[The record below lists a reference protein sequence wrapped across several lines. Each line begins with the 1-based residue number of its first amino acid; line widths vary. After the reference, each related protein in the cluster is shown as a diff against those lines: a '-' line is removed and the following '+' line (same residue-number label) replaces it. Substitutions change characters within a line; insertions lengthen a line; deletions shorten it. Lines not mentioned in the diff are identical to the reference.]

1 MGVPTRRTIRLA
13 LLAALGLSLAGCSLA
28 DASGGYPYEVFEP
41 PGNAEGPRPLLLFL
55 HGAGGLIAADDPVP
69 GFAAGRDD
77 FPFLV
82 VRPRT
87 DRGWDPHLL
96 ADLLDEVEADYRV
109 APDRVYV
116 TGLSMGAYGAW
127 RLAGADPGRF
137 AAIALVAG
145 GGDPALACRLA
156 HVPLWAFHNAAD
168 PVVPASESQALVDAV
183 RGCGGEARLT
193 VYEEVPPG
201 RWAHNA
207 WQAAYTDPALYAWL
221 LEHRRPGR

>member
-1 MGVPTRRTIRLA
+1 MMNPLRLA
-13 LLAALGLSLAGCSLA
+13 LLVPLTLSLVGCSL
-28 DASGGYPYEVFEP
+28 SGTVGGYPYEVFEP
-41 PGNAEGPRPLLLFL
+41 SGGGGGARPLLLFL
-55 HGAGGLIAADDPVP
+55 HGAGGLITEDDPVP

-77 FPFLV
+77 FPFIV

-87 DRGWDPHLL
+87 EQGWDPERL
-96 ADLLDEVEADYRV
+96 ANLLDEIEV
-109 APDRVYV
+109 AYHVDPDRVYV

-127 RLAGADPGRF
+127 RLAEAEPDRL
-137 AAIALVAG
+137 AALVLVAG
-145 GGDPALACRLA
+145 GGDPASACRLA

-168 PVVPASESQALVDAV
+168 PVVAVSESHAVVDAV
-183 RGCGGEARLT
+183 QACGGEARLT

-221 LEHRRPGR
+221 LEHHRPDR